1 MKCKT
6 FDAIIKELNYHPEK
20 SKRWLEDK
28 RLTMLEKKIIS
39 GYMMVRNNQNEDV
52 IAELTTLGESDIEF
66 VNSHRDLLLGI
77 CYNNTTRFHLAE
89 KHLLKSIQG
98 FEQNQLH
105 YHLFTARFDLFMVYS
120 NLVNLPKMKSVL
132 DEMEKMRLDGKLAQI
147 RLMRCQFIYADE
159 AFNVES
165 GWSLNKK
172 LNALKPE
179 MAESDLIAHLVSE
192 FMFYIKQDEFDLAQ
206 DVLMQMKKHRKF
218 HLSENFNFMKRLMDH
233 HRLGMP
239 IYAYDREFKNI
250 PLLFHQLKVI
260 QAFESQEKETAQFH
274 WQELQKIAPEIHG
287 PDFVF
292 KGGKGLFAI
301 CLEKYLHQEKP
312 VELTE
317 VSEGSKVEI
326 FYQLMIKAQG
336 PLQKGLVYEILW
348 GTSPEDKDD
357 YKRLTRLVSKVRDR
371 YGIDIQTRKGTY
383 FLSPTSQKASKKV
396 S

>member
-39 GYMMVRNNQNEDV
+39 GHMMVRNNQNEEV
-52 IAELTTLGESDIEF
+52 ITELTALGESDIDF
-66 VNSHRDLLLGI
+66 VNIHRDLLLGI
-77 CYNNTTRFHLAE
+77 CYNNTSHFKLAE
-89 KHLLKSIQG
+89 KHLLLASEGLLKL
-98 FEQNQLH
+98 QLY
-105 YHLFTARFDLFMVYS
+105 YHLFTARFNLFMLYS
-120 NLVNLPKMKSVL
+120 NLYRLDEMKSVL
-132 DEMEKMRLDGKLAQI
+132 TEMEQMRPDGKLSQI
-147 RLMRCQFIYADE
+147 RLMRCEFIYADE
-159 AFNVES
+159 SRDAES
-165 GWSLNKK
+165 GWKWNKK
-172 LNALKPE
+172 LNTLKPD

-206 DVLMQMKKHRKF
+206 EVLVQMKKHRKF

-292 KGGKGLFAI
+292 TGGKGLFAI

-317 VSEGSKVEI
+317 VSDGSKAEI
-326 FYQLMIKAQG
+326 FFQLMTKAQG